1 MPELGK
7 PAACFSQ
14 SLCYLTNSLFEKK
27 EFKLKRFV
35 LGITI
40 WSKMDMR
47 KQTDINREIATMIA
61 FQHSITTGSK
71 YRFAKYV
78 SVNIRQSGWNAG

>member
-1 MPELGK
+1 M
-7 PAACFSQ
+7 
-14 SLCYLTNSLFEKK
+14 KK

-40 WSKMDMR
+40 WSKMHMR

-61 FQHSITTGSK
+61 FQHSITTGSN

-78 SVNIRQSGWNAG
+78 SVNIRQSGWKAG

>member
-1 MPELGK
+1 M
-7 PAACFSQ
+7 
-14 SLCYLTNSLFEKK
+14 KK

-40 WSKMDMR
+40 WSKMHMR

-61 FQHSITTGSK
+61 FQHSITTGSN

-78 SVNIRQSGWNAG
+78 SVNIRQSGERERESERKHDTESERKHATYAV